1 MVTIM
6 HNIVQGKIV
15 MIASPKEGCLHS
27 IPVSDPLY
35 ISESIYLV
43 ESFSQSFLRTF
54 PLSLARMST
63 LPTFLEATLCDTS
76 SHPHIIHFFSQHGT
90 CKLAPMRAG

>member
-54 PLSLARMST
+54 PLSLSI